1 MKKNTIEEHT
11 KSKLI
16 LFFLSLFCGIMII
29 VSFALEFTNS
39 PVKDVVGVVLTP
51 IQSGINRAGGW
62 FSGKMDYFEDNLK
75 LVTQNEELQS
85 QVDQLTVENTQL
97 LQDKDELNSL
107 RDLYELDHKYESY
120 EKVGARVIS
129 KDDSSNWFSTFT
141 INKGSND
148 GLAVDMNVMAG
159 SGLVGIITDVGPNW
173 ATVRSIIDDY
183 SNVSAQI
190 RETEDTCIIAG
201 DLSLTDEGTVRL
213 VKLND
218 PDSKVKVGDTVVTS
232 QISDIFLPGILIGYV
247 SEIGV
252 DSNNLTSSGL
262 VSTVVDFKD
271 IKEVLV
277 IKNLKQKAEE
287 TREDKKMRTKASLLC
302 LMLLCLI
309 LQCTLMPAISI
320 ASITPNLMISFTVSF
335 GLMRGKKSG
344 MLIGFFSGL
353 LMDMMCMVLGYYLIG
368 FRAFI
373 YMYIGYLCGYC
384 YQIFYDDDVKMPVLL
399 TAAADLAYGLIVY
412 TVQFLL
418 RGRVDFFFYLKRII
432 VPEMI
437 YTVLVT
443 LVLYRV
449 FLFLNKKIEKT
460 AKRSVDSFV

>member
-1 MKKNTIEEHT
+1 MKKNTMEEHT

-29 VSFALEFTNS
+29 VSFALEFTDS

-51 IQSGINRAGGW
+51 IQSGINHVGGW

-75 LVTQNEELQS
+75 LAAQNEELQS

-107 RDLYELDHKYESY
+107 RDLYELDHKYETY

-141 INKGSND
+141 IDKGSND

-190 RETEDTCIIAG
+190 SETEDTCIIAG

-218 PDSKVKVGDTVVTS
+218 PDSKVKVGDSVVTS

-252 DSNNLTSSGL
+252 DSNNLTHSGL

-277 IKNLKQKAEE
+277 IKNLKQKAE
-287 TREDKKMRTKASLLC
+287 S
-302 LMLLCLI
+302 
-309 LQCTLMPAISI
+309 
-320 ASITPNLMISFTVSF
+320 
-335 GLMRGKKSG
+335 
-344 MLIGFFSGL
+344 
-353 LMDMMCMVLGYYLIG
+353 
-368 FRAFI
+368 
-373 YMYIGYLCGYC
+373 
-384 YQIFYDDDVKMPVLL
+384 
-399 TAAADLAYGLIVY
+399 
-412 TVQFLL
+412 
-418 RGRVDFFFYLKRII
+418 
-432 VPEMI
+432 
-437 YTVLVT
+437 
-443 LVLYRV
+443 
-449 FLFLNKKIEKT
+449 
-460 AKRSVDSFV
+460 

>member
-1 MKKNTIEEHT
+1 MEEHT

-16 LFFLSLFCGIMII
+16 LFFLSLICGIMII
-29 VSFALEFTNS
+29 ASFALEFTNS

-51 IQSGINRAGGW
+51 IQSGINHVGGW

-75 LVTQNEELQS
+75 LAAQNEELQS

-107 RDLYELDHKYESY
+107 RDLYELDHKYETY

-141 INKGSND
+141 IDKGSND

-190 RETEDTCIIAG
+190 SETEDTCIIAG

-252 DSNNLTSSGL
+252 DSNNLTHSGL

-277 IKNLKQKAEE
+277 IKNLKQKAE
-287 TREDKKMRTKASLLC
+287 S
-302 LMLLCLI
+302 
-309 LQCTLMPAISI
+309 
-320 ASITPNLMISFTVSF
+320 
-335 GLMRGKKSG
+335 
-344 MLIGFFSGL
+344 
-353 LMDMMCMVLGYYLIG
+353 
-368 FRAFI
+368 
-373 YMYIGYLCGYC
+373 
-384 YQIFYDDDVKMPVLL
+384 
-399 TAAADLAYGLIVY
+399 
-412 TVQFLL
+412 
-418 RGRVDFFFYLKRII
+418 
-432 VPEMI
+432 
-437 YTVLVT
+437 
-443 LVLYRV
+443 
-449 FLFLNKKIEKT
+449 
-460 AKRSVDSFV
+460 

>member
-1 MKKNTIEEHT
+1 MEEHT

-29 VSFALEFTNS
+29 VSFALEFTDS

-51 IQSGINRAGGW
+51 IQSGINHVGGW

-75 LVTQNEELQS
+75 LAAQNEELQS
-85 QVDQLTVENTQL
+85 QVDQLNVENTQL

-107 RDLYELDHKYESY
+107 RDLYELDHKYETY

-141 INKGSND
+141 IDKGSND

-190 RETEDTCIIAG
+190 SETEDTCIIAG

-252 DSNNLTSSGL
+252 DSNNLTHSGL

-277 IKNLKQKAEE
+277 IKNLKQKAE
-287 TREDKKMRTKASLLC
+287 S
-302 LMLLCLI
+302 
-309 LQCTLMPAISI
+309 
-320 ASITPNLMISFTVSF
+320 
-335 GLMRGKKSG
+335 
-344 MLIGFFSGL
+344 
-353 LMDMMCMVLGYYLIG
+353 
-368 FRAFI
+368 
-373 YMYIGYLCGYC
+373 
-384 YQIFYDDDVKMPVLL
+384 
-399 TAAADLAYGLIVY
+399 
-412 TVQFLL
+412 
-418 RGRVDFFFYLKRII
+418 
-432 VPEMI
+432 
-437 YTVLVT
+437 
-443 LVLYRV
+443 
-449 FLFLNKKIEKT
+449 
-460 AKRSVDSFV
+460 

>member
-1 MKKNTIEEHT
+1 MKKNTMEEHT

-16 LFFLSLFCGIMII
+16 LFLLSLICGIMII
-29 VSFALEFTNS
+29 ASFALEFTNS

-51 IQSGINRAGGW
+51 IQSGINHVGGW
-62 FSGKMDYFEDNLK
+62 FSGKMDYFEDNLN
-75 LVTQNEELQS
+75 LAAQNEELQS

-107 RDLYELDHKYESY
+107 RDLYELDHKYETY

-141 INKGSND
+141 IDKGSND
-148 GLAVDMNVMAG
+148 GLAVDMYVMAG
-159 SGLVGIITDVGPNW
+159 SGLVGIITDVGSNW

-190 RETEDTCIIAG
+190 SETEDTCIIAG

-252 DSNNLTSSGL
+252 DSNNLTHSGL

-277 IKNLKQKAEE
+277 IKNLKQKAE
-287 TREDKKMRTKASLLC
+287 S
-302 LMLLCLI
+302 
-309 LQCTLMPAISI
+309 
-320 ASITPNLMISFTVSF
+320 
-335 GLMRGKKSG
+335 
-344 MLIGFFSGL
+344 
-353 LMDMMCMVLGYYLIG
+353 
-368 FRAFI
+368 
-373 YMYIGYLCGYC
+373 
-384 YQIFYDDDVKMPVLL
+384 
-399 TAAADLAYGLIVY
+399 
-412 TVQFLL
+412 
-418 RGRVDFFFYLKRII
+418 
-432 VPEMI
+432 
-437 YTVLVT
+437 
-443 LVLYRV
+443 
-449 FLFLNKKIEKT
+449 
-460 AKRSVDSFV
+460 

>member
-1 MKKNTIEEHT
+1 MKKNTMEEHT

-29 VSFALEFTNS
+29 VSFALEFTDS

-51 IQSGINRAGGW
+51 IQSGINHVGGW

-75 LVTQNEELQS
+75 LAAQNEELQS

-107 RDLYELDHKYESY
+107 RDLYELDHKYETY

-141 INKGSND
+141 IDKGSND

-190 RETEDTCIIAG
+190 SETEDTCIIAG
-201 DLSLTDEGTVRL
+201 DLSLTDKGTVRL

-252 DSNNLTSSGL
+252 DSNNLTHSGL

-277 IKNLKQKAEE
+277 IKNLKQKAE
-287 TREDKKMRTKASLLC
+287 S
-302 LMLLCLI
+302 
-309 LQCTLMPAISI
+309 
-320 ASITPNLMISFTVSF
+320 
-335 GLMRGKKSG
+335 
-344 MLIGFFSGL
+344 
-353 LMDMMCMVLGYYLIG
+353 
-368 FRAFI
+368 
-373 YMYIGYLCGYC
+373 
-384 YQIFYDDDVKMPVLL
+384 
-399 TAAADLAYGLIVY
+399 
-412 TVQFLL
+412 
-418 RGRVDFFFYLKRII
+418 
-432 VPEMI
+432 
-437 YTVLVT
+437 
-443 LVLYRV
+443 
-449 FLFLNKKIEKT
+449 
-460 AKRSVDSFV
+460 

>member
-1 MKKNTIEEHT
+1 MEEHT

-29 VSFALEFTNS
+29 VSFALEFTDS

-51 IQSGINRAGGW
+51 IQSGINQVGGW

-75 LVTQNEELQS
+75 LAAQNEELQS

-107 RDLYELDHKYESY
+107 RDLYELDHKYETY

-141 INKGSND
+141 IDKGSND

-190 RETEDTCIIAG
+190 SETEDTCIIAG

-252 DSNNLTSSGL
+252 DSNNLTHSGL

-277 IKNLKQKAEE
+277 IKNLKQKAE
-287 TREDKKMRTKASLLC
+287 S
-302 LMLLCLI
+302 
-309 LQCTLMPAISI
+309 
-320 ASITPNLMISFTVSF
+320 
-335 GLMRGKKSG
+335 
-344 MLIGFFSGL
+344 
-353 LMDMMCMVLGYYLIG
+353 
-368 FRAFI
+368 
-373 YMYIGYLCGYC
+373 
-384 YQIFYDDDVKMPVLL
+384 
-399 TAAADLAYGLIVY
+399 
-412 TVQFLL
+412 
-418 RGRVDFFFYLKRII
+418 
-432 VPEMI
+432 
-437 YTVLVT
+437 
-443 LVLYRV
+443 
-449 FLFLNKKIEKT
+449 
-460 AKRSVDSFV
+460 

>member
-1 MKKNTIEEHT
+1 MEEHT

-29 VSFALEFTNS
+29 VSFALEFTDS

-51 IQSGINRAGGW
+51 IQSGINHVGGW

-75 LVTQNEELQS
+75 LAAQNEELQS

-107 RDLYELDHKYESY
+107 RDLYELDHKYETY

-141 INKGSND
+141 IDKGSND

-159 SGLVGIITDVGPNW
+159 SGLVGLITDVGPNW

-190 RETEDTCIIAG
+190 SETEDTCIIAG

-252 DSNNLTSSGL
+252 DSNNLTHSGL

-277 IKNLKQKAEE
+277 IKNLKQKAE
-287 TREDKKMRTKASLLC
+287 S
-302 LMLLCLI
+302 
-309 LQCTLMPAISI
+309 
-320 ASITPNLMISFTVSF
+320 
-335 GLMRGKKSG
+335 
-344 MLIGFFSGL
+344 
-353 LMDMMCMVLGYYLIG
+353 
-368 FRAFI
+368 
-373 YMYIGYLCGYC
+373 
-384 YQIFYDDDVKMPVLL
+384 
-399 TAAADLAYGLIVY
+399 
-412 TVQFLL
+412 
-418 RGRVDFFFYLKRII
+418 
-432 VPEMI
+432 
-437 YTVLVT
+437 
-443 LVLYRV
+443 
-449 FLFLNKKIEKT
+449 
-460 AKRSVDSFV
+460 

>member
-16 LFFLSLFCGIMII
+16 LFFLSIFCGIMII

-51 IQSGINRAGGW
+51 IQSGINHVGGW

-75 LVTQNEELQS
+75 LAAQNEELQS

-107 RDLYELDHKYESY
+107 RDLYELDHKYETY

-141 INKGSND
+141 IDKGSND

-190 RETEDTCIIAG
+190 SETEDTCIIAG

-252 DSNNLTSSGL
+252 DSNNLTHSGL

-277 IKNLKQKAEE
+277 IKNLKQKAE
-287 TREDKKMRTKASLLC
+287 S
-302 LMLLCLI
+302 
-309 LQCTLMPAISI
+309 
-320 ASITPNLMISFTVSF
+320 
-335 GLMRGKKSG
+335 
-344 MLIGFFSGL
+344 
-353 LMDMMCMVLGYYLIG
+353 
-368 FRAFI
+368 
-373 YMYIGYLCGYC
+373 
-384 YQIFYDDDVKMPVLL
+384 
-399 TAAADLAYGLIVY
+399 
-412 TVQFLL
+412 
-418 RGRVDFFFYLKRII
+418 
-432 VPEMI
+432 
-437 YTVLVT
+437 
-443 LVLYRV
+443 
-449 FLFLNKKIEKT
+449 
-460 AKRSVDSFV
+460 

>member
-1 MKKNTIEEHT
+1 MEEHT

-29 VSFALEFTNS
+29 ASFALEFTNS

-51 IQSGINRAGGW
+51 IQSGINHVGGW

-75 LVTQNEELQS
+75 LVAQNEELQS

-107 RDLYELDHKYESY
+107 RDLYELDHKYETY

-141 INKGSND
+141 IDKGSND

-190 RETEDTCIIAG
+190 SETEDTCIIAG

-252 DSNNLTSSGL
+252 DSNNLTHSGL

-277 IKNLKQKAEE
+277 IKNLKQKAE
-287 TREDKKMRTKASLLC
+287 S
-302 LMLLCLI
+302 
-309 LQCTLMPAISI
+309 
-320 ASITPNLMISFTVSF
+320 
-335 GLMRGKKSG
+335 
-344 MLIGFFSGL
+344 
-353 LMDMMCMVLGYYLIG
+353 
-368 FRAFI
+368 
-373 YMYIGYLCGYC
+373 
-384 YQIFYDDDVKMPVLL
+384 
-399 TAAADLAYGLIVY
+399 
-412 TVQFLL
+412 
-418 RGRVDFFFYLKRII
+418 
-432 VPEMI
+432 
-437 YTVLVT
+437 
-443 LVLYRV
+443 
-449 FLFLNKKIEKT
+449 
-460 AKRSVDSFV
+460 

>member
-1 MKKNTIEEHT
+1 MKKNTMEEHT

-29 VSFALEFTNS
+29 VSFALEFTGS

-51 IQSGINRAGGW
+51 IQSGINHVGGW

-75 LVTQNEELQS
+75 LAAQNEELQS

-107 RDLYELDHKYESY
+107 RDLYELDHKYETY

-141 INKGSND
+141 IDKGSND

-190 RETEDTCIIAG
+190 SETEDTCIIAG

-252 DSNNLTSSGL
+252 DSNNLTHSGL

-277 IKNLKQKAEE
+277 IKNLKQKAE
-287 TREDKKMRTKASLLC
+287 S
-302 LMLLCLI
+302 
-309 LQCTLMPAISI
+309 
-320 ASITPNLMISFTVSF
+320 
-335 GLMRGKKSG
+335 
-344 MLIGFFSGL
+344 
-353 LMDMMCMVLGYYLIG
+353 
-368 FRAFI
+368 
-373 YMYIGYLCGYC
+373 
-384 YQIFYDDDVKMPVLL
+384 
-399 TAAADLAYGLIVY
+399 
-412 TVQFLL
+412 
-418 RGRVDFFFYLKRII
+418 
-432 VPEMI
+432 
-437 YTVLVT
+437 
-443 LVLYRV
+443 
-449 FLFLNKKIEKT
+449 
-460 AKRSVDSFV
+460 

>member
-1 MKKNTIEEHT
+1 MEEHT

-29 VSFALEFTNS
+29 VSFALEFTDS

-51 IQSGINRAGGW
+51 IQSGINHVGGW

-75 LVTQNEELQS
+75 LAAQNEELQS

-107 RDLYELDHKYESY
+107 RDLYELDHKYETY

-141 INKGSND
+141 IDKGSNY

-190 RETEDTCIIAG
+190 SETEDTCIIAG

-252 DSNNLTSSGL
+252 DSNNLTHSGL

-277 IKNLKQKAEE
+277 IKNLKQKAE
-287 TREDKKMRTKASLLC
+287 S
-302 LMLLCLI
+302 
-309 LQCTLMPAISI
+309 
-320 ASITPNLMISFTVSF
+320 
-335 GLMRGKKSG
+335 
-344 MLIGFFSGL
+344 
-353 LMDMMCMVLGYYLIG
+353 
-368 FRAFI
+368 
-373 YMYIGYLCGYC
+373 
-384 YQIFYDDDVKMPVLL
+384 
-399 TAAADLAYGLIVY
+399 
-412 TVQFLL
+412 
-418 RGRVDFFFYLKRII
+418 
-432 VPEMI
+432 
-437 YTVLVT
+437 
-443 LVLYRV
+443 
-449 FLFLNKKIEKT
+449 
-460 AKRSVDSFV
+460 

>member
-1 MKKNTIEEHT
+1 MEEHT

-29 VSFALEFTNS
+29 VSFALEFTDS

-51 IQSGINRAGGW
+51 IQSGINHVGGW

-75 LVTQNEELQS
+75 LAAQNEELQS

-107 RDLYELDHKYESY
+107 RDLYELDHKYETY

-141 INKGSND
+141 IDKGSKD

-190 RETEDTCIIAG
+190 SETEDTCIIAG

-252 DSNNLTSSGL
+252 DSNNLTHSGL

-277 IKNLKQKAEE
+277 IKNLKQKAE
-287 TREDKKMRTKASLLC
+287 S
-302 LMLLCLI
+302 
-309 LQCTLMPAISI
+309 
-320 ASITPNLMISFTVSF
+320 
-335 GLMRGKKSG
+335 
-344 MLIGFFSGL
+344 
-353 LMDMMCMVLGYYLIG
+353 
-368 FRAFI
+368 
-373 YMYIGYLCGYC
+373 
-384 YQIFYDDDVKMPVLL
+384 
-399 TAAADLAYGLIVY
+399 
-412 TVQFLL
+412 
-418 RGRVDFFFYLKRII
+418 
-432 VPEMI
+432 
-437 YTVLVT
+437 
-443 LVLYRV
+443 
-449 FLFLNKKIEKT
+449 
-460 AKRSVDSFV
+460 

>member
-1 MKKNTIEEHT
+1 MEEHT

-29 VSFALEFTNS
+29 VSFALEFTDS

-51 IQSGINRAGGW
+51 IQSGINHVGGW

-75 LVTQNEELQS
+75 LAAQNEELQS

-107 RDLYELDHKYESY
+107 RDLYELDHKYATY

-141 INKGSND
+141 IDKGSND

-190 RETEDTCIIAG
+190 SETEDTCIIAG

-252 DSNNLTSSGL
+252 DSNNLTHSGL

-277 IKNLKQKAEE
+277 IKNLKQKAE
-287 TREDKKMRTKASLLC
+287 S
-302 LMLLCLI
+302 
-309 LQCTLMPAISI
+309 
-320 ASITPNLMISFTVSF
+320 
-335 GLMRGKKSG
+335 
-344 MLIGFFSGL
+344 
-353 LMDMMCMVLGYYLIG
+353 
-368 FRAFI
+368 
-373 YMYIGYLCGYC
+373 
-384 YQIFYDDDVKMPVLL
+384 
-399 TAAADLAYGLIVY
+399 
-412 TVQFLL
+412 
-418 RGRVDFFFYLKRII
+418 
-432 VPEMI
+432 
-437 YTVLVT
+437 
-443 LVLYRV
+443 
-449 FLFLNKKIEKT
+449 
-460 AKRSVDSFV
+460 

>member
-1 MKKNTIEEHT
+1 MKKNTMEEHT

-29 VSFALEFTNS
+29 VSFALEFTDS

-51 IQSGINRAGGW
+51 IQSGINHVGGW

-75 LVTQNEELQS
+75 LAAQNEELQS

-107 RDLYELDHKYESY
+107 RDLYELDHKYETY

-141 INKGSND
+141 IDKGSND

-190 RETEDTCIIAG
+190 SETEDTCIIAG
-201 DLSLTDEGTVRL
+201 DLSMTDEGTVRL

-252 DSNNLTSSGL
+252 DSNNLTHSGL

-277 IKNLKQKAEE
+277 IKNLKQKAE
-287 TREDKKMRTKASLLC
+287 S
-302 LMLLCLI
+302 
-309 LQCTLMPAISI
+309 
-320 ASITPNLMISFTVSF
+320 
-335 GLMRGKKSG
+335 
-344 MLIGFFSGL
+344 
-353 LMDMMCMVLGYYLIG
+353 
-368 FRAFI
+368 
-373 YMYIGYLCGYC
+373 
-384 YQIFYDDDVKMPVLL
+384 
-399 TAAADLAYGLIVY
+399 
-412 TVQFLL
+412 
-418 RGRVDFFFYLKRII
+418 
-432 VPEMI
+432 
-437 YTVLVT
+437 
-443 LVLYRV
+443 
-449 FLFLNKKIEKT
+449 
-460 AKRSVDSFV
+460 

>member
-29 VSFALEFTNS
+29 VSFALEFTDS

-51 IQSGINRAGGW
+51 IQSGINHVGGW

-75 LVTQNEELQS
+75 LAAQNEELQS

-107 RDLYELDHKYESY
+107 RDLYELDHKYETY

-141 INKGSND
+141 IDKGSND

-190 RETEDTCIIAG
+190 SETEDTCIIAG

-232 QISDIFLPGILIGYV
+232 QISDIFLPGILIGYI

-277 IKNLKQKAEE
+277 IKNLKQKAE
-287 TREDKKMRTKASLLC
+287 
-302 LMLLCLI
+302 
-309 LQCTLMPAISI
+309 
-320 ASITPNLMISFTVSF
+320 
-335 GLMRGKKSG
+335 
-344 MLIGFFSGL
+344 
-353 LMDMMCMVLGYYLIG
+353 
-368 FRAFI
+368 
-373 YMYIGYLCGYC
+373 
-384 YQIFYDDDVKMPVLL
+384 
-399 TAAADLAYGLIVY
+399 
-412 TVQFLL
+412 
-418 RGRVDFFFYLKRII
+418 
-432 VPEMI
+432 
-437 YTVLVT
+437 
-443 LVLYRV
+443 
-449 FLFLNKKIEKT
+449 
-460 AKRSVDSFV
+460 

>member
-1 MKKNTIEEHT
+1 MKKNTMEEHT

-51 IQSGINRAGGW
+51 IQSGINHVGGW

-75 LVTQNEELQS
+75 LAAQNEELQS

-107 RDLYELDHKYESY
+107 RDLYELDHKYETY

-141 INKGSND
+141 IDKGSND

-190 RETEDTCIIAG
+190 SETEDTCIIAG

-252 DSNNLTSSGL
+252 DSNNLTHSGL

-277 IKNLKQKAEE
+277 IKNLKQKAE
-287 TREDKKMRTKASLLC
+287 S
-302 LMLLCLI
+302 
-309 LQCTLMPAISI
+309 
-320 ASITPNLMISFTVSF
+320 
-335 GLMRGKKSG
+335 
-344 MLIGFFSGL
+344 
-353 LMDMMCMVLGYYLIG
+353 
-368 FRAFI
+368 
-373 YMYIGYLCGYC
+373 
-384 YQIFYDDDVKMPVLL
+384 
-399 TAAADLAYGLIVY
+399 
-412 TVQFLL
+412 
-418 RGRVDFFFYLKRII
+418 
-432 VPEMI
+432 
-437 YTVLVT
+437 
-443 LVLYRV
+443 
-449 FLFLNKKIEKT
+449 
-460 AKRSVDSFV
+460 

>member
-1 MKKNTIEEHT
+1 MEEHT

-29 VSFALEFTNS
+29 VSFALEFTDS

-51 IQSGINRAGGW
+51 IQSGINHVGGW

-75 LVTQNEELQS
+75 LAAQNEELQS

-107 RDLYELDHKYESY
+107 RDLYELDHKYETY

-141 INKGSND
+141 SDKGSND

-190 RETEDTCIIAG
+190 SETEDTCIIAG

-252 DSNNLTSSGL
+252 DSNNLTHSGL

-277 IKNLKQKAEE
+277 IKNLKQKAE
-287 TREDKKMRTKASLLC
+287 S
-302 LMLLCLI
+302 
-309 LQCTLMPAISI
+309 
-320 ASITPNLMISFTVSF
+320 
-335 GLMRGKKSG
+335 
-344 MLIGFFSGL
+344 
-353 LMDMMCMVLGYYLIG
+353 
-368 FRAFI
+368 
-373 YMYIGYLCGYC
+373 
-384 YQIFYDDDVKMPVLL
+384 
-399 TAAADLAYGLIVY
+399 
-412 TVQFLL
+412 
-418 RGRVDFFFYLKRII
+418 
-432 VPEMI
+432 
-437 YTVLVT
+437 
-443 LVLYRV
+443 
-449 FLFLNKKIEKT
+449 
-460 AKRSVDSFV
+460 

>member
-1 MKKNTIEEHT
+1 MKKNTMEEHT

-29 VSFALEFTNS
+29 VSFALEFTDS

-51 IQSGINRAGGW
+51 IQSGINHVGGW

-75 LVTQNEELQS
+75 LAAQNEELQS

-107 RDLYELDHKYESY
+107 RDLYELDHKYETY

-141 INKGSND
+141 IDKGSND

-183 SNVSAQI
+183 SNVNAQI
-190 RETEDTCIIAG
+190 SETEDTCIIAG

-252 DSNNLTSSGL
+252 DSNNLTHSGL

-277 IKNLKQKAEE
+277 IKNLKQKAE
-287 TREDKKMRTKASLLC
+287 S
-302 LMLLCLI
+302 
-309 LQCTLMPAISI
+309 
-320 ASITPNLMISFTVSF
+320 
-335 GLMRGKKSG
+335 
-344 MLIGFFSGL
+344 
-353 LMDMMCMVLGYYLIG
+353 
-368 FRAFI
+368 
-373 YMYIGYLCGYC
+373 
-384 YQIFYDDDVKMPVLL
+384 
-399 TAAADLAYGLIVY
+399 
-412 TVQFLL
+412 
-418 RGRVDFFFYLKRII
+418 
-432 VPEMI
+432 
-437 YTVLVT
+437 
-443 LVLYRV
+443 
-449 FLFLNKKIEKT
+449 
-460 AKRSVDSFV
+460 

>member
-1 MKKNTIEEHT
+1 MKKNTMEEHT

-29 VSFALEFTNS
+29 TSFALEFTNS
-39 PVKDVVGVVLTP
+39 PLRDAVGVVITP
-51 IQSGINRAGGW
+51 IQSGINRVGGW
-62 FSGKMDYFEDNLK
+62 FSGKMDYFENNLK
-75 LVTQNEELQS
+75 LVAQNEELKS

-107 RDLYELDHKYESY
+107 RDLYELDHKYETY

-141 INKGSND
+141 IDKGAND
-148 GLAVDMNVMAG
+148 GLAVDMNVMSGA
-159 SGLVGIITDVGPNW
+159 GLVGIITDVGSNW

-190 RETEDTCIIAG
+190 TETEDTCIIAG

-218 PDSKVKVGDTVVTS
+218 PDSKAKVGDTVVTS
-232 QISDIFLPGILIGYV
+232 QISDIFLPGILIGYI

-277 IKNLKQKAEE
+277 IKNLKQKAE
-287 TREDKKMRTKASLLC
+287 
-302 LMLLCLI
+302 
-309 LQCTLMPAISI
+309 
-320 ASITPNLMISFTVSF
+320 
-335 GLMRGKKSG
+335 
-344 MLIGFFSGL
+344 
-353 LMDMMCMVLGYYLIG
+353 
-368 FRAFI
+368 
-373 YMYIGYLCGYC
+373 
-384 YQIFYDDDVKMPVLL
+384 
-399 TAAADLAYGLIVY
+399 
-412 TVQFLL
+412 
-418 RGRVDFFFYLKRII
+418 
-432 VPEMI
+432 
-437 YTVLVT
+437 
-443 LVLYRV
+443 
-449 FLFLNKKIEKT
+449 
-460 AKRSVDSFV
+460 

>member
-1 MKKNTIEEHT
+1 MEEHT

-29 VSFALEFTNS
+29 VSFALEFTDS

-51 IQSGINRAGGW
+51 IQSGINHVGGW

-75 LVTQNEELQS
+75 LAAQNEELQS

-107 RDLYELDHKYESY
+107 RDLYELDHKYETY

-141 INKGSND
+141 IDKGSND

-190 RETEDTCIIAG
+190 SETEDTCIIAG

-232 QISDIFLPGILIGYV
+232 QISDIFLPGILIGYI

-252 DSNNLTSSGL
+252 DSNNLTHSGL

-277 IKNLKQKAEE
+277 IKNLKQKAE
-287 TREDKKMRTKASLLC
+287 S
-302 LMLLCLI
+302 
-309 LQCTLMPAISI
+309 
-320 ASITPNLMISFTVSF
+320 
-335 GLMRGKKSG
+335 
-344 MLIGFFSGL
+344 
-353 LMDMMCMVLGYYLIG
+353 
-368 FRAFI
+368 
-373 YMYIGYLCGYC
+373 
-384 YQIFYDDDVKMPVLL
+384 
-399 TAAADLAYGLIVY
+399 
-412 TVQFLL
+412 
-418 RGRVDFFFYLKRII
+418 
-432 VPEMI
+432 
-437 YTVLVT
+437 
-443 LVLYRV
+443 
-449 FLFLNKKIEKT
+449 
-460 AKRSVDSFV
+460 

>member
-1 MKKNTIEEHT
+1 MEEHT

-29 VSFALEFTNS
+29 VSFALEFTDS

-51 IQSGINRAGGW
+51 IQSGINHVGGW

-75 LVTQNEELQS
+75 LAAQNEELQS

-107 RDLYELDHKYESY
+107 RDLYELDHKYETY

-141 INKGSND
+141 IDKGSND

-190 RETEDTCIIAG
+190 SETEDTCIIAG

-247 SEIGV
+247 SEIGE
-252 DSNNLTSSGL
+252 DSNNLTHSGL

-277 IKNLKQKAEE
+277 IKNLKQKAE
-287 TREDKKMRTKASLLC
+287 S
-302 LMLLCLI
+302 
-309 LQCTLMPAISI
+309 
-320 ASITPNLMISFTVSF
+320 
-335 GLMRGKKSG
+335 
-344 MLIGFFSGL
+344 
-353 LMDMMCMVLGYYLIG
+353 
-368 FRAFI
+368 
-373 YMYIGYLCGYC
+373 
-384 YQIFYDDDVKMPVLL
+384 
-399 TAAADLAYGLIVY
+399 
-412 TVQFLL
+412 
-418 RGRVDFFFYLKRII
+418 
-432 VPEMI
+432 
-437 YTVLVT
+437 
-443 LVLYRV
+443 
-449 FLFLNKKIEKT
+449 
-460 AKRSVDSFV
+460 

>member
-1 MKKNTIEEHT
+1 MKKNTMEEHT

-29 VSFALEFTNS
+29 TSFALEFTDS
-39 PVKDVVGVVLTP
+39 PLKDALGVVITP
-51 IQSGINRAGGW
+51 IQSGINRVGGW

-75 LVTQNEELQS
+75 LVAQNEELKS

-97 LQDKDELNSL
+97 LQDQDELNSL
-107 RDLYELDHKYESY
+107 RDLYELDHKYETY

-141 INKGSND
+141 IDKGSND
-148 GLAVDMNVMAG
+148 GLAVDMNVMSGA
-159 SGLVGIITDVGPNW
+159 GLVGIITDVGANW

-190 RETEDTCIIAG
+190 TETEDTCIIAG

-218 PDSKVKVGDTVVTS
+218 PNSKAKVGDTVVTS
-232 QISDIFLPGILIGYV
+232 QISDIFLPGILIGYI

-277 IKNLKQKAEE
+277 IRNLKQKAE
-287 TREDKKMRTKASLLC
+287 
-302 LMLLCLI
+302 
-309 LQCTLMPAISI
+309 
-320 ASITPNLMISFTVSF
+320 
-335 GLMRGKKSG
+335 
-344 MLIGFFSGL
+344 
-353 LMDMMCMVLGYYLIG
+353 
-368 FRAFI
+368 
-373 YMYIGYLCGYC
+373 
-384 YQIFYDDDVKMPVLL
+384 
-399 TAAADLAYGLIVY
+399 
-412 TVQFLL
+412 
-418 RGRVDFFFYLKRII
+418 
-432 VPEMI
+432 
-437 YTVLVT
+437 
-443 LVLYRV
+443 
-449 FLFLNKKIEKT
+449 
-460 AKRSVDSFV
+460 

>member
-29 VSFALEFTNS
+29 ASFALEFTNS
-39 PVKDVVGVVLTP
+39 PLKNAVGVVLTP
-51 IQSGINRAGGW
+51 IQSGINQVGGW

-75 LVTQNEELQS
+75 LVAQNEELKS

-107 RDLYELDHKYESY
+107 RDLYELDHKYETY

-141 INKGSND
+141 IDKGTND
-148 GLAVDMNVMAG
+148 GLAVDMNVMSGA
-159 SGLVGIITDVGPNW
+159 GLVGIITDVGPNW

-190 RETEDTCIIAG
+190 TETEDTCIIAG

-218 PDSKVKVGDTVVTS
+218 PNSKAKVGDTVVTS
-232 QISDIFLPGILIGYV
+232 QISDIFLPGILIGYI

-277 IKNLKQKAEE
+277 IKNLKQKAE
-287 TREDKKMRTKASLLC
+287 
-302 LMLLCLI
+302 
-309 LQCTLMPAISI
+309 
-320 ASITPNLMISFTVSF
+320 
-335 GLMRGKKSG
+335 
-344 MLIGFFSGL
+344 
-353 LMDMMCMVLGYYLIG
+353 
-368 FRAFI
+368 
-373 YMYIGYLCGYC
+373 
-384 YQIFYDDDVKMPVLL
+384 
-399 TAAADLAYGLIVY
+399 
-412 TVQFLL
+412 
-418 RGRVDFFFYLKRII
+418 
-432 VPEMI
+432 
-437 YTVLVT
+437 
-443 LVLYRV
+443 
-449 FLFLNKKIEKT
+449 
-460 AKRSVDSFV
+460 

>member
-29 VSFALEFTNS
+29 ASFALEFTNS
-39 PVKDVVGVVLTP
+39 PLKDAVGVVLTP
-51 IQSGINRAGGW
+51 IQSGINQVGGW

-75 LVTQNEELQS
+75 LVSENEELKS

-107 RDLYELDHKYESY
+107 RDLYELDHKYETY
-120 EKVGARVIS
+120 EKVGARVIA

-141 INKGSND
+141 IDKGSND
-148 GLAVDMNVMAG
+148 GLAVDMNVMSGA
-159 SGLVGIITDVGPNW
+159 GLVGIITDVGPNW

-190 RETEDTCIIAG
+190 TETEDTCIIAG

-218 PDSKVKVGDTVVTS
+218 PNSKAKVGDTVVTS
-232 QISDIFLPGILIGYV
+232 QISDIFLPGILIGYI

-277 IKNLKQKAEE
+277 IKNLKQKAE
-287 TREDKKMRTKASLLC
+287 
-302 LMLLCLI
+302 
-309 LQCTLMPAISI
+309 
-320 ASITPNLMISFTVSF
+320 
-335 GLMRGKKSG
+335 
-344 MLIGFFSGL
+344 
-353 LMDMMCMVLGYYLIG
+353 
-368 FRAFI
+368 
-373 YMYIGYLCGYC
+373 
-384 YQIFYDDDVKMPVLL
+384 
-399 TAAADLAYGLIVY
+399 
-412 TVQFLL
+412 
-418 RGRVDFFFYLKRII
+418 
-432 VPEMI
+432 
-437 YTVLVT
+437 
-443 LVLYRV
+443 
-449 FLFLNKKIEKT
+449 
-460 AKRSVDSFV
+460 

>member
-1 MKKNTIEEHT
+1 MEEHT

-16 LFFLSLFCGIMII
+16 LFFLSLICGIMII
-29 VSFALEFTNS
+29 ASFALEFTNS

-51 IQSGINRAGGW
+51 IQSGINHVGGW

-75 LVTQNEELQS
+75 LAAQNEELQS

-107 RDLYELDHKYESY
+107 RDLYELDHKYETY

-141 INKGSND
+141 IDKGSND

-159 SGLVGIITDVGPNW
+159 SGLVGIITDVGSNW

-190 RETEDTCIIAG
+190 SETEDTCIIAG

-252 DSNNLTSSGL
+252 DSNNLTHSGL

-277 IKNLKQKAEE
+277 IKNLKQKAE
-287 TREDKKMRTKASLLC
+287 S
-302 LMLLCLI
+302 
-309 LQCTLMPAISI
+309 
-320 ASITPNLMISFTVSF
+320 
-335 GLMRGKKSG
+335 
-344 MLIGFFSGL
+344 
-353 LMDMMCMVLGYYLIG
+353 
-368 FRAFI
+368 
-373 YMYIGYLCGYC
+373 
-384 YQIFYDDDVKMPVLL
+384 
-399 TAAADLAYGLIVY
+399 
-412 TVQFLL
+412 
-418 RGRVDFFFYLKRII
+418 
-432 VPEMI
+432 
-437 YTVLVT
+437 
-443 LVLYRV
+443 
-449 FLFLNKKIEKT
+449 
-460 AKRSVDSFV
+460 

>member
-1 MKKNTIEEHT
+1 MEEHT

-29 VSFALEFTNS
+29 VSFALEFTDS

-51 IQSGINRAGGW
+51 IQSGINHVGGW

-75 LVTQNEELQS
+75 LTAQNEELQS

-107 RDLYELDHKYESY
+107 RDLYELDHKYETY

-141 INKGSND
+141 IDKGSND

-190 RETEDTCIIAG
+190 SETEDTCIIAG

-252 DSNNLTSSGL
+252 DSNNLTHSGL

-277 IKNLKQKAEE
+277 IKNLKQKAE
-287 TREDKKMRTKASLLC
+287 S
-302 LMLLCLI
+302 
-309 LQCTLMPAISI
+309 
-320 ASITPNLMISFTVSF
+320 
-335 GLMRGKKSG
+335 
-344 MLIGFFSGL
+344 
-353 LMDMMCMVLGYYLIG
+353 
-368 FRAFI
+368 
-373 YMYIGYLCGYC
+373 
-384 YQIFYDDDVKMPVLL
+384 
-399 TAAADLAYGLIVY
+399 
-412 TVQFLL
+412 
-418 RGRVDFFFYLKRII
+418 
-432 VPEMI
+432 
-437 YTVLVT
+437 
-443 LVLYRV
+443 
-449 FLFLNKKIEKT
+449 
-460 AKRSVDSFV
+460 

>member
-16 LFFLSLFCGIMII
+16 LFFLSLICGIMII

-51 IQSGINRAGGW
+51 IQSGINHVGGW

-75 LVTQNEELQS
+75 LAAQNEELQS

-107 RDLYELDHKYESY
+107 RDLYELDHKYETY

-141 INKGSND
+141 IDKGSND

-190 RETEDTCIIAG
+190 SETEDTCIIAG

-252 DSNNLTSSGL
+252 DSNNLTHSGL

-277 IKNLKQKAEE
+277 IKNLKQKAE
-287 TREDKKMRTKASLLC
+287 S
-302 LMLLCLI
+302 
-309 LQCTLMPAISI
+309 
-320 ASITPNLMISFTVSF
+320 
-335 GLMRGKKSG
+335 
-344 MLIGFFSGL
+344 
-353 LMDMMCMVLGYYLIG
+353 
-368 FRAFI
+368 
-373 YMYIGYLCGYC
+373 
-384 YQIFYDDDVKMPVLL
+384 
-399 TAAADLAYGLIVY
+399 
-412 TVQFLL
+412 
-418 RGRVDFFFYLKRII
+418 
-432 VPEMI
+432 
-437 YTVLVT
+437 
-443 LVLYRV
+443 
-449 FLFLNKKIEKT
+449 
-460 AKRSVDSFV
+460 

>member
-1 MKKNTIEEHT
+1 MEEHT

-29 VSFALEFTNS
+29 VSFALEFTDS

-51 IQSGINRAGGW
+51 IQSGINHVGGW

-75 LVTQNEELQS
+75 LAAQNEELQS

-107 RDLYELDHKYESY
+107 RDLYELDHKYETY

-141 INKGSND
+141 IDKGSND

-190 RETEDTCIIAG
+190 SETEDTCIIAG

-218 PDSKVKVGDTVVTS
+218 PDSQVKVGDTVVTS

-252 DSNNLTSSGL
+252 DSNNLTHSGL

-277 IKNLKQKAEE
+277 IKNLKQKAE
-287 TREDKKMRTKASLLC
+287 S
-302 LMLLCLI
+302 
-309 LQCTLMPAISI
+309 
-320 ASITPNLMISFTVSF
+320 
-335 GLMRGKKSG
+335 
-344 MLIGFFSGL
+344 
-353 LMDMMCMVLGYYLIG
+353 
-368 FRAFI
+368 
-373 YMYIGYLCGYC
+373 
-384 YQIFYDDDVKMPVLL
+384 
-399 TAAADLAYGLIVY
+399 
-412 TVQFLL
+412 
-418 RGRVDFFFYLKRII
+418 
-432 VPEMI
+432 
-437 YTVLVT
+437 
-443 LVLYRV
+443 
-449 FLFLNKKIEKT
+449 
-460 AKRSVDSFV
+460 

>member
-1 MKKNTIEEHT
+1 MEEHT

-29 VSFALEFTNS
+29 VSFALEFTDS

-51 IQSGINRAGGW
+51 IQSGINHVGGW

-75 LVTQNEELQS
+75 LAAQNEELQS

-107 RDLYELDHKYESY
+107 RDLYELDHKYETY

-141 INKGSND
+141 IDKGSND

-183 SNVSAQI
+183 SNVNAQI
-190 RETEDTCIIAG
+190 SETEDTCIIAG

-252 DSNNLTSSGL
+252 DSNNLTHSGL

-277 IKNLKQKAEE
+277 IKNLKQKAE
-287 TREDKKMRTKASLLC
+287 S
-302 LMLLCLI
+302 
-309 LQCTLMPAISI
+309 
-320 ASITPNLMISFTVSF
+320 
-335 GLMRGKKSG
+335 
-344 MLIGFFSGL
+344 
-353 LMDMMCMVLGYYLIG
+353 
-368 FRAFI
+368 
-373 YMYIGYLCGYC
+373 
-384 YQIFYDDDVKMPVLL
+384 
-399 TAAADLAYGLIVY
+399 
-412 TVQFLL
+412 
-418 RGRVDFFFYLKRII
+418 
-432 VPEMI
+432 
-437 YTVLVT
+437 
-443 LVLYRV
+443 
-449 FLFLNKKIEKT
+449 
-460 AKRSVDSFV
+460 

>member
-29 VSFALEFTNS
+29 ASFAMEFTNS
-39 PVKDVVGVVLTP
+39 PLKDAVGVVLTP
-51 IQSGINRAGGW
+51 IQSGINQAGGW
-62 FSGKMDYFEDNLK
+62 LSGKMDYFEDNLK
-75 LVTQNEELQS
+75 LVTQNEELKS

-107 RDLYELDHKYESY
+107 RDLYELDHKYETY

-141 INKGSND
+141 IDKGSND
-148 GLAVDMNVMAG
+148 GLAVDMNVMSGA
-159 SGLVGIITDVGPNW
+159 GLVGIITDVGPNW

-190 RETEDTCIIAG
+190 TETEDTCIIAG

-218 PDSKVKVGDTVVTS
+218 PNSKAKVGDTVVTS
-232 QISDIFLPGILIGYV
+232 QISDIFLPGILIGYI

-277 IKNLKQKAEE
+277 IKNLKQKAE
-287 TREDKKMRTKASLLC
+287 
-302 LMLLCLI
+302 
-309 LQCTLMPAISI
+309 
-320 ASITPNLMISFTVSF
+320 
-335 GLMRGKKSG
+335 
-344 MLIGFFSGL
+344 
-353 LMDMMCMVLGYYLIG
+353 
-368 FRAFI
+368 
-373 YMYIGYLCGYC
+373 
-384 YQIFYDDDVKMPVLL
+384 
-399 TAAADLAYGLIVY
+399 
-412 TVQFLL
+412 
-418 RGRVDFFFYLKRII
+418 
-432 VPEMI
+432 
-437 YTVLVT
+437 
-443 LVLYRV
+443 
-449 FLFLNKKIEKT
+449 
-460 AKRSVDSFV
+460 